1 MSSPGILAQDAA
13 TLLAQ
18 ASGQMQGMVV
28 RKRVSRASVKEAL
41 GWAEQAVAIMKKLS
55 AVPAKQKESSGMH
68 DGHLVASM
76 VNSAFGPTE

>member
-1 MSSPGILAQDAA
+1 MSGTLAQDAA

-28 RKRVSRASVKEAL
+28 RKHVYRASVKEAL

-55 AVPAKQKESSGMH
+55 AEPGKKKTGGLH
-68 DGHLVASM
+68 DGHLIQSM
-76 VNSAFGPTE
+76 TNNGPWP